1 MTGDGDQDGPPQ
13 DVCIRQTRLWGHLI
27 SEAIKSCLS
36 RKPNMKHLTRV
47 PLSILAG
54 SSLAAFG
61 VGYVVAPTEQ
71 LDTEVMDSGLPVPHS
86 PYEESIR

>member
-1 MTGDGDQDGPPQ
+1 MNN
-13 DVCIRQTRLWGHLI
+13 
-27 SEAIKSCLS
+27 
-36 RKPNMKHLTRV
+36 PNRV
-47 PLSILAG
+47 PLTRLVG

-71 LDTEVMDSGLPVPHS
+71 LDTEVTDSGLPVPHS